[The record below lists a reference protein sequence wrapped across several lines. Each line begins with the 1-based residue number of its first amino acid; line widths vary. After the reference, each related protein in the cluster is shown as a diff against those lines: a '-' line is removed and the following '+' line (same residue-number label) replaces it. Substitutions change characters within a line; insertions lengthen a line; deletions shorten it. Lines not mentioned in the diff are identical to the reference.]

1 MIARSFDDGPSS
13 DDLDLDQL
21 SAHSRGALAEFR
33 VPASGSRI
41 RCGLNGI
48 TLALHRKIELE
59 TDVRGQRVSL
69 CDDFGSSKGDEAGI
83 SERLWLLNV
92 PGADQAPRRTLPSA
106 SSVQWGLCATSH
118 GCPSRSRKTPE
129 YPPCQGSSEFLRVA
143 HENSPLG

>member
-48 TLALHRKIELE
+48 TLALHRKSNWKLMFEASE
-59 TDVRGQRVSL
+59 YRCAMTSAQQR
-69 CDDFGSSKGDEAGI
+69 
-83 SERLWLLNV
+83 
-92 PGADQAPRRTLPSA
+92 
-106 SSVQWGLCATSH
+106 
-118 GCPSRSRKTPE
+118 
-129 YPPCQGSSEFLRVA
+129 
-143 HENSPLG
+143 